1 MKKTSIALLIMGVQ
15 LLSAKSLSFQ
25 HHDWQVVCDNTNAC
39 RIAGYSSDNSDG
51 NRVSVLITREAGV
64 RTKMKA
70 EVELG
75 RYGEEDEKL
84 FKRFPFSFKLEMFIN
99 GKSYGFVGMKKSELI
114 SSLSTRQTEALVN
127 SLSKNSEIVWKY
139 KKYKWQLSDSG
150 STAVLLKADEF
161 QKRLN
166 TRTAFYK
173 KGSRSEKN
181 VLKAK
186 KIPTIYAQKVDGNK
200 EMIVKDKA
208 YIEKVRSALSSKD
221 EQCFE
226 SDYQGDGSLKFYS
239 LNASKMVVSKAV
251 WMAAYNEGHCTWVVN
266 KKEPFNP
273 QPAVEGSYYVE
284 GNIGMV
290 SNSQKWRGL
299 GDCWSYEEHVW
310 TGESLEQSSVGSTGL
325 CRLIAGGGAWSLP
338 TFVSKVKVR

>member
-1 MKKTSIALLIMGVQ
+1 VKKISIALLLIGSQ
-15 LLSAKSLSFQ
+15 LLSAKSLSYQ
-25 HHDWQVVCDNTNAC
+25 HHDWQVVCDNTNTC
-39 RIAGYSSDNSDG
+39 RIAGYSSDDSDG
-51 NRVSVLITREAGV
+51 NRVSVLITREAGA
-64 RTKMKA
+64 RKNIKA
-70 EVELG
+70 NIQLG
-75 RYGEEDEKL
+75 RYGDDDEKL
-84 FKRFPFSFKLEMFIN
+84 FKSFPSSFKLKMLIN
-99 GKSYGFVGMKKSELI
+99 GKTHGFVGMKKSELI

-127 SLSKNSEIVWKY
+127 SLSKSSEIVWKY
-139 KKYKWQLSDSG
+139 KKYQWQLSDSG

-186 KIPTIYAQKVDGNK
+186 KVPTIYAQKVKDK

-239 LNASKMVVSKAV
+239 LNAFKMVVSKAV

-310 TGESLEQSSVGSTGL
+310 TGESLEESSVGSTGL

>member
-1 MKKTSIALLIMGVQ
+1 MKKTSIALLLIGSQ
-15 LLSAKSLSFQ
+15 LLSAKSLSYQ
-25 HHDWQVVCDNTNAC
+25 HHDWQVVCDNTNTC
-39 RIAGYSSDNSDG
+39 RIAGYSSDDSDG
-51 NRVSVLITREAGV
+51 NRVSVLITREAGA
-64 RTKMKA
+64 RKKIKA
-70 EVELG
+70 NIQLG
-75 RYGEEDEKL
+75 RYGDDDEKL
-84 FKRFPFSFKLEMFIN
+84 FKSFPSSFKLKMLIN
-99 GKSYGFVGMKKSELI
+99 GKNHGFVTIKRDDSVA
-114 SSLSTRQTEALVN
+114 SLTTKQTEALVN

-139 KKYKWQLSDSG
+139 KKYQWQLSDSG

-166 TRTAFYK
+166 TPTAFYK

-181 VLKAK
+181 VLKVK
-186 KIPTIYAQKVDGNK
+186 KVPTIYAQKVDANK

-208 YIEKVRSALSSKD
+208 YIKKVRSALSSKD
-221 EQCFE
+221 GQCFE
-226 SDYQGDGSLKFYS
+226 SDYNGDDSLKFYS
-239 LNASKMVVSKAV
+239 LNASKMAVSKAV

-273 QPAVEGSYYVE
+273 QPAVDGSYYVD

-310 TGESLEQSSVGSTGL
+310 TGERLEESSVGSTGL

-338 TFVSKVKVR
+338 TFVSNVKVR